1 MYRIFNLFNSVLH
14 TSSEFLDDICITFS
28 SLFVCGWFLLLYRF
42 TTPAFSSVQK
52 RTKIQDNAGRILAM
66 EAALPYLEMLRMLE
80 QAYIQVSCY
89 N

>member
-1 MYRIFNLFNSVLH
+1 MAGTHY
-14 TSSEFLDDICITFS
+14 CIEYST
-28 SLFVCGWFLLLYRF
+28 VQYKKERKC
-42 TTPAFSSVQK
+42 PA
-52 RTKIQDNAGRILAM
+52 IQDNAGRILAM

>member
-1 MYRIFNLFNSVLH
+1 MAGSHYG
-14 TSSEFLDDICITFS
+14 LDLCTI
-28 SLFVCGWFLLLYRF
+28 
-42 TTPAFSSVQK
+42 PAFSSVLK
-52 RTKIQDNAGRILAM
+52 KERKCSTIQDNAGRILAM